1 MVWHRDNQVGVGDQV
16 RVDLVGGNTYFQAP
30 EAFNI
35 EYAQAIRKFCEQEG
49 LRLPDSFRE
58 YEDLAARAT
67 LARVAE
73 EHQTLDIL
81 ATREALRN
89 LPDPGY
95 GYQYSEGYEPHS
107 NRYVCER
114 WAYVEQNR
122 YADTLSVSL
131 ADGSAVSASESGSST
146 HLDRWDFPS
155 RGEPYYFAYYSGS
168 VDGGEYRQPPH
179 WTVEK
184 SPQAGV
190 AWEPER

>member
-1 MVWHRDNQVGVGDQV
+1 MEVWRKETLIGVGEQL
-16 RVDLVGGNTYFQAP
+16 RVDLAGGTTHFQTP
-30 EAFNI
+30 EALDI
-35 EYAQAIRKFCEQEG
+35 EYAHALREYCQREG
-49 LRLPDSFRE
+49 LELPGSFNE

-67 LARVAE
+67 LARAAE
-73 EHQTLDIL
+73 EHQSLDIL

-95 GYQYSEGYEPHS
+95 GYQYSEGYEPYS

-114 WAYVEQNR
+114 WTYVGQDR

-131 ADGSAVSASESGSST
+131 DDGAAVIASEWGSST
-146 HLDRWDFPS
+146 YWDRWEFPV
-155 RGEPYYFAYYSGS
+155 RGEPYYSGS
-168 VDGGEYRQPPH
+168 VDGGEYRHPPH

-184 SPQAGV
+184 SPQAEV